1 MRMAAVLKDV
11 AFMGSDNG
19 MREIG
24 GYLRELERVNR
35 QLATENTQLRVSH
48 SYRLGNAFVAFAK
61 NRRIGGIPHL
71 LRQIRQAMRPMQAH
85 APALPKRPEEFYDA
99 LGASGSDLLRKRI
112 EESPVGT
119 RIIRQAT
126 LHGTS
131 ADRLRLVGVIGA
143 DITATWGNTVKDAGL
158 AYDRWDSDW
167 RTLEPTH
174 LVIDTDELARQPG
187 WSHVFSLRDPAATVE
202 AAVML
207 HKARRQ
213 DIVTVLVEPSRP
225 HRFPLLSRA
234 RPLFDVVLERGD
246 VAIDRLA

>member
-1 MRMAAVLKDV
+1 MS
-11 AFMGSDNG
+11 SDNG

-24 GYLRELERVNR
+24 GYLRELEKVNR

-61 NRRIGGIPHL
+61 NRRIGGIPQL

-85 APALPKRPEEFYDA
+85 APALPKRPDEFYDA
-99 LGASGSDLLRKRI
+99 LGAAGSDLLRKRV
-112 EESPVGT
+112 EEPPVGT

-126 LHGTS
+126 LQGTS
-131 ADRLRLVGVIGA
+131 ADRLRVVGVIGTDLAAAWGAAVKEA
-143 DITATWGNTVKDAGL
+143 DL

-167 RTLEPTH
+167 RALEPTH
-174 LVIDTDELARQPG
+174 LIIDTDELARQPG
-187 WSHVFSLRDPAATVE
+187 WRHVFTLRDPAATVE
-202 AAVML
+202 TAAML

-213 DIVTVLVEPSRP
+213 GLVTVLIEPSQP

-234 RPLFDVVLERGD
+234 RPLFDVVLDRDD
-246 VAIDRLA
+246 VAIDRLASSEALTAPE